1 MKTDQLLDLLARNA
15 GPAPAAAVPRRLLPV
30 LPVGLLAAAALALWQ
45 FGGIPAAMWSD
56 AAPWLKL
63 GYALGLAAAGW
74 MLVERLARPAAP
86 PGAGVRLATAVLLLM
101 AAVAGASVMATPP
114 AERMHDWMG
123 HSWAGCPWN
132 VASMSLPALALALWA
147 LRGLAP
153 TRPRAA
159 GAAAGLFAG
168 ALGAAGYSLACTE
181 LAPSFVATW
190 YTLGIAGVV
199 VLGALLGPRLLRW

>member
-15 GPAPAAAVPRRLLPV
+15 GPAPAAQVPGRLLPA
-30 LPVGLLAAAALALWQ
+30 LLIGLLAAAALALWR
-45 FGGIPAAMWSD
+45 FGAIPAAMWSD
-56 AAPWLKL
+56 VAPWLKL
-63 GYALGLAAAGW
+63 GYALALAVAGW
-74 MLVERLARPAAP
+74 MLVERLARP
-86 PGAGVRLATAVLLLM
+86 GALPTVGVRVAFGVLLVM
-101 AAVAGASVMATPP
+101 AALAGASVMATP
-114 AERMHDWMG
+114 AEERMPDWMG

-132 VASMSLPALALALWA
+132 VASISLPALALALWA

-168 ALGAAGYSLACTE
+168 ALGAAGYSLVCTE

-199 VLGALLGPRLLRW
+199 ALGALLGPRLLRW